1 MPAKALIKNNCNKSS
16 YDEKPKYGN
25 TNNNYNKNSYND
37 ERNNTNTNNNNNYN
51 DQKDDKETESKLFG
65 RKKFVPPKK

>member
-16 YDEKPKYGN
+16 YDEKPKYAN

-37 ERNNTNTNNNNNYN
+37 ERNNTNNNNNYN